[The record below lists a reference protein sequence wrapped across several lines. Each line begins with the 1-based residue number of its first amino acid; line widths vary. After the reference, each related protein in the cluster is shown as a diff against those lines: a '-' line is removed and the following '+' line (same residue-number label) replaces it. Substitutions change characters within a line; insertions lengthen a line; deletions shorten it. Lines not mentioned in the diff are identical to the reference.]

1 MVLKNLFRRKSRSL
15 LTLAGIAIGVAA
27 MIALGSLGAGL
38 AAGYQSIASG
48 SQADFILSQSDSYDL
63 ALSTVDDHIGPELKA
78 MPEVSDV
85 SGMMMGNVSAENGA
99 KYFFIFGHEPQG
111 FPIEHFRIIEG
122 EGLDARDVRGRP
134 LLLGKYAAE
143 GMEVGV
149 GDTVNL
155 TGGTFR
161 VVGIYETGDAL
172 EDGAAVMA
180 LKDAQTILQKPRLVS
195 AFYLKL
201 TNSRLEERLR
211 QRIARRFPDT
221 ELAKASEFAD
231 KQQAVGVMEGLASA
245 IAAMAIIVGGVGMT
259 NTILMSVYERTREIG
274 VLRAVGW
281 RRRRVLSL
289 ILTEA
294 LLLAFAGAVA
304 GSIIGVA
311 LVIAIRNVPLY
322 GYTRGQFTPDLF
334 IQAFVVALVL
344 GILGGLY
351 PAWRASKLL
360 PLESMRYDGGG
371 HSRAKGHFNIPI
383 GGMTLKSLFRR
394 KTRTFLTLLAIGIG
408 VGAIVGLGAVVDG
421 VMDQLDTIFSG
432 SNAHLMA
439 LERDV
444 SDMGYSAIPERVGA
458 RIAAHPDVAHV
469 SGVVIGFAMELEEAP
484 IFIMWG
490 YHPQEKAIS
499 RYKIIEGEP
508 LRANRQT
515 VLGKPVAEAL
525 GLGVGDTL
533 RVSGSTFR
541 VVGIYETGT
550 GYEEIGGLFTLRDT
564 QVMAGKP
571 SQVNWYAIELHD
583 SQKTEEML
591 AYLNNNFPEI
601 DVTITSEFTESLPDM
616 ESAGAMMSG
625 IAVLMALVGAFGMTN
640 TILMSVLERTRELGV
655 LRAVGWSRRRILGM
669 ILKESLLLGALGGLS
684 GILIGFLMARGLAAI
699 PSIGE
704 MIGSGSFS
712 PVLLMRAMAIAVF
725 LGALGGLYPALR
737 ATRMQPIEAL
747 RYE

>member
-1 MVLKNLFRRKSRSL
+1 MILKNLFRRKSRSL

-27 MIALGSLGAGL
+27 MIALGALGAGL
-38 AAGYQSIASG
+38 AAGYQSIGGG
-48 SQADFILSQSDSYDL
+48 SQADFIVTQADALDL
-63 ALSTVDDHIGPELKA
+63 ALSAVDDNLGAELLA
-78 MPEVSDV
+78 MPEVATIA
-85 SGMMMGNVSAENGA
+85 GMMMGNVSAEDGA
-99 KYFFIFGHEPQG
+99 KYFFIFGHDPQA
-111 FPIEHFRIIEG
+111 FPIDHFRIIEG
-122 EGLDARDVRGRP
+122 QGLDARGVRGRP
-134 LLLGKYAAE
+134 LLLGKFAAE

-149 GDTVNL
+149 GDTLNL

-172 EDGAAVMA
+172 EDGAAVIT
-180 LKDAQTILQKPRLVS
+180 LKDAQAILQKPRLVS
-195 AFYLKL
+195 AFYLKVKD
-201 TNSRLEERLR
+201 SRQADRLR
-211 QRIARRFPDT
+211 ERIARRFPEI
-221 ELAKASEFAD
+221 ELTTASEFGD
-231 KQQAVGVMEGLASA
+231 KQQAVDIMEGLASA

-294 LLLAFAGAVA
+294 LLLAFAGAIL
-304 GSIIGVA
+304 GSLIGVA

-322 GYTRGQFTPDLF
+322 GYTRGQFTPELF
-334 IQAFVVALVL
+334 IQAFVVALIL

-351 PAWRASKLL
+351 PAWRASMMQ
-360 PLESMRYDGGG
+360 PLEAMRYDGGG
-371 HSRAKGHFNIPI
+371 HSRANSRFNLNI

-408 VGAIVGLGAVVDG
+408 IGAIVGLGAVVDG
-421 VMDQLDTIFSG
+421 VMGQLDTIFAG

-469 SGVVIGFAMELEEAP
+469 SGVVVGFAMEFEQAP

-499 RYKIIEGEP
+499 RFKIIEGEP
-508 LRANRQT
+508 LLANRQT

-533 RVSGSTFR
+533 RVSDSAFR

-550 GYEEIGGLFTLRDT
+550 GYEETGGLFTMRDT
-564 QVMAGKP
+564 QVMSGKP
-571 SQVNWYAIELHD
+571 NQVNWYAIELHD
-583 SQKTEEML
+583 PAKAQEML
-591 AYLNNNFPEI
+591 DYLNKNFPEI
-601 DVTITSEFTESLPDM
+601 DATITSEFTESLPDM
-616 ESAGAMMSG
+616 ESANAMLSG
-625 IAVLMALVGAFGMTN
+625 ITVLMALVGAFGMTN

-655 LRAVGWSRRRILGM
+655 LRAVGWSRRRILSM

-704 MIGSGSFS
+704 MIEAGQFS
-712 PVLLMRAMAIAVF
+712 AALITKAMLIAIF
-725 LGALGGLYPALR
+725 LGALGGLYPAWR